1 MRINDAVIGAA
12 LLVFAIAVFAIART
26 FPAIPGQ
33 DYGAAVFPMVIAV
46 GLGGCG
52 AVLVAS
58 GMRHWEGAVSWG
70 GWARTHHAWAK
81 LAVVAALVV
90 FYIFG
95 ASILGFVPTSGIIL
109 LVFLMTMGVR
119 WWIAIVVSIAVT
131 LLIQQTFVGLLRV
144 PLPLG
149 LFGP

>member
-12 LLVFAIAVFAIART
+12 LLVFAMVVFAVART

-33 DYGAAVFPMVIAV
+33 EYGAAVFPMVIAV

-52 AVLVAS
+52 ALLVVS
-58 GMRHWEGAVSWG
+58 GVRSWEGAISWS

-90 FYIFG
+90 FYILG
-95 ASILGFVPTSGIIL
+95 ASVLGFIPTSGLIL
-109 LVFLMTMGVR
+109 LVFLMTMGAR
-119 WWIAIVVSIAVT
+119 WWVAILVAIAVT

>member
-12 LLVFAIAVFAIART
+12 LLVFAMVVFAVART

-33 DYGAAVFPMVIAV
+33 EYGAAVFPMVIAV

-52 AVLVAS
+52 ALLVAS
-58 GMRHWEGAVSWG
+58 GIRNWDGAVSWS

-90 FYIFG
+90 FYILG
-95 ASILGFVPTSGIIL
+95 ASVLGFIPTSVLIL

-119 WWIAIVVSIAVT
+119 WWVAIVVAIAVT